1 MKDAFYDT
9 NKPFISLNLNDKLQR
24 KQKSWIYFHEV
35 IKCSYIAT
43 YSFEYFKNVIKC
55 WAGDLTFI
63 RTMM

>member
-9 NKPFISLNLNDKLQR
+9 CKPFISLNLNDKLQR

-35 IKCSYIAT
+35 ITCLYIET
-43 YSFEYFKNVIKC
+43 YSFSYFLNVIRC